1 MGQMDTINYNFFT
14 RLKSW
19 FDVTSPLFSTRVS
32 LVFGILLSTFGIILG
47 SLEGSLTLQ
56 TNGIIALID
65 VVNSLLFINAVS
77 RSVRSP
83 DYVFNYGYGKYESI
97 SILLSAVLLIVVLTY
112 AVYESIKQFGDT
124 DFQGGNYFFLA
135 GYSFGTMIIMYFI
148 YRMQLV
154 YARRFKMPILKFDA
168 DLWKADL
175 IIEGGVFAN
184 LIIGAILISINN
196 DYYAKQIDSIFAI
209 FLTIMALRV
218 PLKGSKEALNQLLDK
233 TLPDNIQFDIIAI
246 VAENVNE
253 MCEFKTVHTR
263 QSGKDIFIELDI
275 VLPFDYSMDQKYEM
289 ERKIQSE
296 IKKVYPTSISRI
308 YAIPCPKD
316 CLRNGERKC
325 PIHLA
330 QLKK

>member
-1 MGQMDTINYNFFT
+1 MDTIKHNFYT
-14 RLKSW
+14 RFRNW
-19 FDVTSPLFSTRVS
+19 FEINSPLFSTRVS
-32 LVFGILLSTFGIILG
+32 LLVGIVLSTFGIVLG

-77 RSVRSP
+77 RSVRAP

-97 SILLSAVLLIVVLTY
+97 SILLSAVLLIVVLVY
-112 AVYESIKQFGDT
+112 AVYESIIQFGDT
-124 DFQGGNYFFLA
+124 DYEGGNYLMLA
-135 GYSFGTMIIMYFI
+135 GFSFATIIIMYFV
-148 YRMQLV
+148 YRMQLI
-154 YARRFKMPILKFDA
+154 YARRFRMPILKYDA

-175 IIEGGVFAN
+175 FIEFGVFAN
-184 LIIGAILISINN
+184 LLLGAALIFWEH

-209 FLTIMALRV
+209 GLTVLALRV
-218 PLKGSKEALNQLLDK
+218 PLKGSKQALNQLLDK
-233 TLPDNIQFDIIAI
+233 TLPDDIQFELIAV

-275 VLPFDYSMDQKYEM
+275 VLPFDYSMDKKLEM
-289 ERKIQSE
+289 EQKVQE
-296 IKKVYPTSISRI
+296 QIKQIYPTSISRI

-316 CLRNGERKC
+316 CIQKGIRKC

-330 QLKK
+330 KNQYNK